1 MEIKQLLTVL
11 PILPASISVLLRGPH
26 GIGKSALPRHVGRVL
41 GLPVVDRR
49 LSQMSEGDL
58 VGLPELV
65 NGVTRFA
72 PPDWYKKACMEP
84 TIVFLD
90 ELNRATPEVMQAA
103 FQIVLDRELNGHR
116 LHAESRVY
124 SAINSS
130 AEYQVNDMDPALLD
144 RFWVADV
151 DATVQDWLAWAK
163 EEGSIG
169 SDIVDFIQTHEQ
181 HLRHSGQMEPGKIYP
196 SQRSWERLDIALK
209 HAELAADPAN
219 PLFLHVSQGLLGI
232 ETSLAFQ
239 DFVKNYQSVIT
250 AEDILDNWK
259 KVAAKVKDLPTEKK
273 LSIIEK
279 VKDHCKRN
287 KWNLNQV
294 ANLKSFFETLTGEC
308 KMSLYNG
315 VLASGNTGNLTS
327 FHGLVKD
334 EIMGVINAAQ
344 AVAKKG
350 K

>member
-26 GIGKSALPRHVGRVL
+26 GIGKSALPRHVGKVL

-72 PPDWYKKACMEP
+72 PPDWYKKACLEP

-116 LHAESRVY
+116 LHSESRVY

-163 EEGSIG
+163 SDGGIG
-169 SDIVDFIQTHEQ
+169 SDIVDFVMAHEQ
-181 HLRHSGQMEPGKIYP
+181 HLRHSGQMEPGKVYP

-209 HAELAADPAN
+209 HAGLAADPAN
-219 PLFLHVSQGLLGI
+219 PLFLHVAQGLLGI

-239 DFVKNYQSVIT
+239 DFVKNVQLRT
-250 AEDILDNWK
+250 RAEDVMIGWK
-259 KVAAKVKDLPTEKK
+259 KNEEKIKGLGLDRKNDL
-273 LSIIEK
+273 IEK
-279 VKDHCKRN
+279 VFDHCKAN
-287 KWNLNQV
+287 DWTDVQV
-294 ANLKSFFETLTGEC
+294 DNFKEFFLVLPEELRLSMWTKIC
-308 KMSLYNG
+308 SLGRTRMDNVKKVHIRCGKFVVGAVDNG
-315 VLASGNTGNLTS
+315 NR
-327 FHGLVKD
+327 VK
-334 EIMGVINAAQ
+334 
-344 AVAKKG
+344 
-350 K
+350 